1 MTNKTF
7 LQNVKL
13 QNFLSYGSNS
23 QTIELKPLNVLI
35 GTNASGKS
43 NLIEAFSLLKSTPQ
57 DLSIPIIKGGGL
69 EQWLWK
75 GKEQLSIASMETI
88 INYEDR
94 ENHEKHIPLK
104 YRLSFTMVGQ
114 KLEIIDEVIE
124 NESKINEDQ
133 EDVHFYYRYQNG
145 KPALNYKNILEENDN
160 FSKNT
165 RDIKRQLKREDINFE
180 QSILSQKKDSIL
192 FPELTYL
199 GNKFS
204 QFKIYQEWNV
214 GRYTPPR
221 KPQPTDLPNNFLLE
235 DASNLALVINNLEY
249 RGLKPRLLK
258 ELQKFYPKVEDI
270 YVIFNGNTAQ
280 IFIKEKDLTAPISAY
295 HLSDGTLRY
304 LCLLSILLHP
314 SPPPLICI
322 EEPEI
327 CLHPDIIPNIAE
339 LLIEASQKTQLII
352 TTHSD
357 ALVSGLSEIP
367 ESILVCERNEE
378 GTYLKRLES
387 KKLKQWLEDYTLG
400 DLWRMGEIGGYLK

>member
-1 MTNKTF
+1 MINKTF
-7 LQNVKL
+7 LQEIKL
-13 QNFLSYGSNS
+13 QNFLSYGSNTQAIKLNS
-23 QTIELKPLNVLI
+23 LNVLI

-43 NLIEAFSLLKSTPQ
+43 NLIEALALLKATPQ
-57 DLSIPIIKGGGL
+57 DLSTPIIKGGGV

-75 GKEQLSIASMETI
+75 GKEELSTASIETI

-94 ENHEKHIPLK
+94 ENYQKNIPLK
-104 YRLSFTMVGQ
+104 YCLRFTMVGQ
-114 KLEIIDEVIE
+114 KFEIVDEVIE
-124 NESKINEDQ
+124 NESKISEDQ
-133 EDVHFYYRYQNG
+133 EDFYYRYQNG
-145 KPALNYKNILEENDN
+145 SPALNYRNILEENDN

-199 GNKFS
+199 GNNFS
-204 QFKIYQEWNV
+204 EFKIYQEWNV
-214 GRYTPPR
+214 GRYTPSR

-235 DASNLALVINNLEY
+235 DGSNLAVVINNLEY
-249 RGLKPRLLK
+249 RGLKPRLVK

-270 YVIFNGNTAQ
+270 YIIFNGNTAQ
-280 IFIKEKDLTAPISAY
+280 IFIKEKDLTSPISAY
-295 HLSDGTLRY
+295 RLSDGTLRY
-304 LCLLSILLHP
+304 LCLLSIFLHP

-327 CLHPDIIPNIAE
+327 GLHPDIIPNIAE
-339 LLIEASQKTQLII
+339 LLIEASQKTQLIV

-367 ESILVCERNEE
+367 ESILICERNKE

-400 DLWRMGEIGGYLK
+400 DLWRMGELGGYLK